1 MATMIKRE
9 KFEKIEGI
17 PDKVTLVVDGIRDRD
32 EGIDIFRQEYLAKER
47 SKDLY
52 VPGVSLEVVKAG
64 DYDAILL
71 RCWYSFEL
79 KTVILD
85 IRGKKGFK
93 RHTLKGYLLAKRRV
107 ARIREVR
114 QARAERLEE
123 DRIREEKEE
132 KRDKRA
138 GYFGEYV

>member
-9 KFEKIEGI
+9 KIKGI

-64 DYDAILL
+64 DYDLILL
-71 RCWYSFEL
+71 RCWYSEEL
-79 KTVILD
+79 RKVLLE
-85 IRGKKGFK
+85 IRNKKGYYK

-114 QARAERLEE
+114 EARAERLED